1 MGKIMIEKRDENWT
15 KFKKEDQ
22 EYFRYIDDLEAMQP
36 PIREII
42 YNFPVFVGQVNI
54 ARELFFYELYKQ
66 VLNLSGDIAEVG
78 TYKGASF
85 MLWAKL
91 IKLFENN
98 NTTRVFGFDWFQGM
112 RTGDNDNVTTNG
124 LYKTDY
130 ETLDRLIKMQGLENI
145 ALLEKMDVTKDLTH
159 FLSERPW
166 LRFKIVFIDCGIEDV
181 LEASLKSLWP
191 RLVNGGVLIMDHYG
205 LSNSPTESDIVE
217 KHING
222 NKVMQMPFNRHSSG
236 YVIKDI
242 T

>member
-1 MGKIMIEKRDENWT
+1 MIEKRDENWT

>member
-1 MGKIMIEKRDENWT
+1 MIEKRDENWT

-42 YNFPVFVGQVNI
+42 YNFPIFVGQVNI

-191 RLVNGGVLIMDHYG
+191 RLVNGGGINYG
-205 LSNSPTESDIVE
+205 SLWLV
-217 KHING
+217 K
-222 NKVMQMPFNRHSSG
+222 
-236 YVIKDI
+236 
-242 T
+242 